1 MARGGG
7 QGGGRGS
14 GGSAP
19 PAPAEEPHRAH
30 PARIHDYYLG
40 GCHHSEADVRA
51 AEAVATEVPAV
62 RTAARA
68 NRDFM
73 ARAARWLAAERGVR
87 QFLDI
92 GSGLP
97 TEPGL
102 HQVVRTVSPEA
113 KVVYSDSDPVVVR
126 HAHAMLCPDGGG
138 DAGGDGAADWN
149 GTGGGDGSG
158 DCAVDGRT
166 AYVHADVTDP
176 ESILDAPGL
185 SDTIDLG
192 RPVALT
198 LNDVFH
204 FVGDEQHPYD
214 IVRTLLGALP
224 ADSHLVLTHTTADF
238 LDDAYAARAA
248 AVLEHCAE
256 SGARLR
262 PRTRREVARFFEA
275 LEMAEPGL
283 VLPHRWRPDPETP
296 THLSGADVPSYAGV
310 ARKP

>member
-1 MARGGG
+1 M
-7 QGGGRGS
+7 
-14 GGSAP
+14 
-19 PAPAEEPHRAH
+19 AH
-30 PARIHDYYLG
+30 PAGIHDYYLG
-40 GCHHSEADVRA
+40 GRSHSEADVRA
-51 AEAVATEVPAV
+51 AEAVATAIPAA

-73 ARAARWLAAERGVR
+73 IRAIRWLAQERGVR

-92 GSGLP
+92 GSGIP

-102 HQVVRTVSPEA
+102 HGVARAVSPEA
-113 KVVYSDSDPVVVR
+113 KVVYSDNDPVVLR
-126 HAHAMLCPDGGG
+126 QARAML
-138 DAGGDGAADWN
+138 GGDGE
-149 GTGGGDGSG
+149 GH
-158 DCAVDGRT
+158 T

-192 RPVALT
+192 RPVALS
-198 LNDVFH
+198 LNAVLH
-204 FVGDEQHPYD
+204 FVGDGQNPYD

-224 ADSHLVLTHTTADF
+224 AESHLLLTHATADF
-238 LDDAYAARAA
+238 PGAADTEQAR
-248 AVLEHCAE
+248 AVLETCAK
-256 SGARLR
+256 SGSPLR

-275 LEMAEPGL
+275 LELAEPGL
-283 VLPHRWRPDPETP
+283 VLPHLWRPGPDTP